1 MSEPSYG
8 VIMMNVM
15 FEIPE
20 ELQTH
25 VMTRVQ
31 AGDYATTIEYVLDLM
46 MRDRDRTLAQEK
58 LVGLLQEGL
67 DSEAEVITPK
77 YWKNLRASV

>member
-1 MSEPSYG
+1 
-8 VIMMNVM
+8 MNVI

-31 AGDYATTIEYVLDLM
+31 TGEYATTIEYVLDLV
-46 MRDRDRTLAQEK
+46 MRDRDRMLAQEK
-58 LVGLLQEGL
+58 LVDLLQKGL
-67 DSEAEVITPK
+67 DSEADIITGFETTAELK
-77 YWKNLRASV
+77 IFF

>member
-1 MSEPSYG
+1 
-8 VIMMNVM
+8 MNVI

-31 AGDYATTIEYVLDLM
+31 AGDYATTIEYVLDLV
-46 MRDRDRTLAQEK
+46 MRDRDRTLAQDK
-58 LVGLLQEGL
+58 LVGSLQEGL
-67 DSEAEVITPK
+67 DSEAEIVSPE

>member
-1 MSEPSYG
+1 
-8 VIMMNVM
+8 MNII

-31 AGDYATTIEYVLDLM
+31 AGHYATTIEYVLDLV

-58 LVGLLQEGL
+58 LVSLLQEGL
-67 DSEAEVITPK
+67 DSEPEAITPE
-77 YWKNLRASV
+77 YWKNLRASVFQSDV

>member
-1 MSEPSYG
+1 
-8 VIMMNVM
+8 MNVI

-25 VMTRVQ
+25 VMTRLQ
-31 AGDYATTIEYVLDLM
+31 TGDYATTIEYVLDLV

-58 LVGLLQEGL
+58 LVRQLQEGL
-67 DSEAEVITPK
+67 DSEAEVVTPA
-77 YWKNLRASV
+77 YWKNLRASVLQGDV